1 VADPIRLATP
11 HDAAAFCRIYAPI
24 VRETAL
30 SFETEPPGELEMG
43 RRVREAL
50 EFAPWLAW
58 DESGD
63 VLGYAYGTRF
73 RARPA
78 YAWTVEV
85 SVYVDARARR
95 RGIGRAL
102 YADLID
108 LVRLQGFRT
117 ALAVLTVPNPES
129 AGLHASLGFE
139 PIGLFRDT
147 GFKLG
152 AWRHTQWWS
161 LHLGLGCAPAP
172 TRSAAAAWA
181 LRSPHRAS

>member
-1 VADPIRLATP
+1 MADPIRLATP

-24 VRETAL
+24 VRDTAL

-78 YAWTVEV
+78 YAWTCEV

-95 RGIGRAL
+95 RGSGRAL

-161 LHLGLGCAPAP
+161 LHLGPGCAPAP

-181 LRSPHRAS
+181 LRSPHRAG